1 MRTCNV
7 EKRFRWIV
15 IQIQMIETPIQVE
28 DVELSEEQL
37 KEIVQTP
44 KELEEYIEEEAKQNN
59 RPVLYS

>member
-1 MRTCNV
+1 
-7 EKRFRWIV
+7 
-15 IQIQMIETPIQVE
+15 MIETPIQVE